1 LITEI
6 VTRGNQFPSLIHLG
20 ISYNQLTDDSLPA
33 IKSSFPKLFCL
44 DISHN
49 RLESIT
55 KTLKVL
61 LTLLDLRMIYLL
73 GNPLMLSS
81 NYRQVLKSKLSK
93 LKILDGTPTLNE
105 AESTKKKKPKADSA
119 LSSYS
124 QKNQGQ
130 GPDVDELVRDVQE
143 NFTLDLHMRVL

>member
-1 LITEI
+1 
-6 VTRGNQFPSLIHLG
+6 
-20 ISYNQLTDDSLPA
+20 
-33 IKSSFPKLFCL
+33 
-44 DISHN
+44 
-49 RLESIT
+49 
-55 KTLKVL
+55 
-61 LTLLDLRMIYLL
+61 MIYLL

-124 QKNQGQ
+124 QKNQQ

>member
-1 LITEI
+1 ML
-6 VTRGNQFPSLIHLG
+6 
-20 ISYNQLTDDSLPA
+20 
-33 IKSSFPKLFCL
+33 
-44 DISHN
+44 
-49 RLESIT
+49 
-55 KTLKVL
+55 
-61 LTLLDLRMIYLL
+61 YLL

-124 QKNQGQ
+124 QKNQQ

>member
-1 LITEI
+1 
-6 VTRGNQFPSLIHLG
+6 
-20 ISYNQLTDDSLPA
+20 
-33 IKSSFPKLFCL
+33 
-44 DISHN
+44 
-49 RLESIT
+49 
-55 KTLKVL
+55 
-61 LTLLDLRMIYLL
+61 MIYLI
-73 GNPLMLSS
+73 GNPLMLST

-124 QKNQGQ
+124 QKNQG

>member
-1 LITEI
+1 
-6 VTRGNQFPSLIHLG
+6 
-20 ISYNQLTDDSLPA
+20 
-33 IKSSFPKLFCL
+33 
-44 DISHN
+44 
-49 RLESIT
+49 
-55 KTLKVL
+55 
-61 LTLLDLRMIYLL
+61 MIYLI

-124 QKNQGQ
+124 QKNQQ